1 MTPPRVIARCR
12 VCATEVE
19 RDGSCPTC
27 TSLARLRSV
36 AVATGNLKGARA
48 IRIKSKIK
56 AAADMP
62 LRGQD
67 AALPVGD
74 R

>member
-1 MTPPRVIARCR
+1 MSIPRVIARCR

-27 TSLARLRSV
+27 TSLARLRKV

-48 IRIKSKIK
+48 KWIKSKIK
-56 AAADMP
+56 ADMP

-67 AALPVGD
+67 AALPPGD
-74 R
+74 RQ